1 MKHIINYLGALLAVV
16 LIGATF
22 TACSEDDKDSA
33 NVGLGIKTFFPT
45 KVVTNQPMTING
57 SGFADVTKIEFPGDI
72 EVTNFEIVSNEMIR
86 VNAPAGISA
95 EGGKIKVETSGDEAE
110 SNQSLTIG
118 HTSVTG
124 FSKQPGDEANGG
136 DLIEVYGSDLEFI
149 NKIELLDADGETQFV
164 DHKDFYRKGT
174 SQIMFRVPLKNIFEG
189 TFVGYLHTY
198 DGQKIALP
206 ELAYKPA
213 ADEGHWEI
221 VKTLIWENPD
231 PDGNGPANWNGVY
244 RFAPETNSTGE
255 EIATIPTDLW
265 EKMKTQ
271 KFYMLAR
278 GSDWVQMRIVTGWW
292 NNQWPDANDISTGNE
307 MIIDNGDGTYYIEID
322 LANSALA
329 GAMDAEHLLFT
340 GSGFTPLQLY
350 FQEET
355 WIDGPGMQEVEV
367 PVWTNGGTVGE
378 ANWNGVY
385 RFGLEG
391 NDGNNECAATFAQ
404 DVWNKLKSET
414 FYVTV
419 KGANPQIR
427 VTTGWWTGSWTGA
440 DIQPGNELLTDNGDG
455 TWTLTVNLSSDTEL
469 VDLLDAQHLLFTG
482 SGYTV
487 EKIYFVEMQAGG
499 GGSSDIDI
507 SSFTLYEDRSANVS
521 WPYYPSWSENSG
533 KIRIMRGMD
542 PAIETLG
549 LTTSSKFII
558 YKEVGTTGQ
567 IQFNDPNW
575 TDLQAGCNDWDGS
588 AETIEVPITE
598 TMLKWITGENTDGW
612 SDTALILQGD
622 GLKVTKIVIVK

>member
-110 SNQSLTIG
+110 SSQSLTIG

-198 DGQKIALP
+198 DGQKIAMP

-213 ADEGHWEI
+213 SDGGHWES
-221 VKTLIWENPD
+221 VKTIIWEN
-231 PDGNGPANWNGVY
+231 DGSHGNLNWGGDY
-244 RFAPETNSTGE
+244 RFAPESNSTGE
-255 EIATIPTDLW
+255 EIYTVPQDVW
-265 EKMKTQ
+265 DKMKSGS
-271 KFYMLAR
+271 FYLLIQPNA
-278 GSDWVQMRIVTGWW
+278 DWYNVRVTNGWW
-292 NNQWPDANDISTGNE
+292 QEDWNVGDIGKGNE
-307 MIIDNGDGTYYIEID
+307 RLIDNGDGTFYLEINFTED
-322 LANSALA
+322 AKFL
-329 GAMDAEHLLFT
+329 GAVDQKHLLFT
-340 GSGFTPLQLY
+340 GEGYTPLQLY
-350 FQEET
+350 FLEDVWVGGDGHMEIQESTIWDTET
-355 WIDGPGMQEVEV
+355 VFADWSATILIGPEKFADVKDGAVVRVYIKDKGSDYNPIFKHENWSDWTEFQSIKTDGDGYFESTVTADVIAELQEKGLRFQGLGFTITKVTLTQEVWV
-367 PVWTNGGTVGE
+367 
-378 ANWNGVY
+378 
-385 RFGLEG
+385 
-391 NDGNNECAATFAQ
+391 
-404 DVWNKLKSET
+404 
-414 FYVTV
+414 
-419 KGANPQIR
+419 
-427 VTTGWWTGSWTGA
+427 
-440 DIQPGNELLTDNGDG
+440 
-455 TWTLTVNLSSDTEL
+455 
-469 VDLLDAQHLLFTG
+469 
-482 SGYTV
+482 
-487 EKIYFVEMQAGG
+487 GG
-499 GGSSDIDI
+499 GGDASSDIDI

>member
-1 MKHIINYLGALLAVV
+1 MKHIINYLGTLLAVV

-110 SNQSLTIG
+110 SSQSLTIG

-198 DGQKIALP
+198 DGQKIAMP

-213 ADEGHWEI
+213 SDGGHWES
-221 VKTLIWENPD
+221 VKTIIWEN
-231 PDGNGPANWNGVY
+231 DGSHGNLNWGGDY
-244 RFAPETNSTGE
+244 RFAPESNSTGE
-255 EIATIPTDLW
+255 EIYTVPQDVW
-265 EKMKTQ
+265 DKMKSGS
-271 KFYMLAR
+271 FYLLIQPNA
-278 GSDWVQMRIVTGWW
+278 DWYNVRVTNGWW
-292 NNQWPDANDISTGNE
+292 QEDWNVGDIGKGNE
-307 MIIDNGDGTYYIEID
+307 RLIDNGDGTFYLEINFTED
-322 LANSALA
+322 AKFL
-329 GAMDAEHLLFT
+329 GAVDQKHLLFT
-340 GSGFTPLQLY
+340 GEGYTPLQLY
-350 FQEET
+350 FLEDVWVGGDGHMEIQESTIWDTET
-355 WIDGPGMQEVEV
+355 VFADWSATILIGPEKFADVKDGAVVRVYIKDKGSDYNPIFKHENWSDWTEFQSIKTDGDGYFESTVTADVIAELQEKGLRFQGLGFTITKVTLTQEVWV
-367 PVWTNGGTVGE
+367 
-378 ANWNGVY
+378 
-385 RFGLEG
+385 
-391 NDGNNECAATFAQ
+391 
-404 DVWNKLKSET
+404 
-414 FYVTV
+414 
-419 KGANPQIR
+419 
-427 VTTGWWTGSWTGA
+427 
-440 DIQPGNELLTDNGDG
+440 
-455 TWTLTVNLSSDTEL
+455 
-469 VDLLDAQHLLFTG
+469 
-482 SGYTV
+482 
-487 EKIYFVEMQAGG
+487 GG
-499 GGSSDIDI
+499 GGDASSDIDI

>member
-174 SQIMFRVPLKNIFEG
+174 SQLMFRVPLKNIFEG

-213 ADEGHWEI
+213 SDGGHWES
-221 VKTLIWENPD
+221 VKTIIWEN
-231 PDGNGPANWNGVY
+231 DGSHGNLNWGGDY
-244 RFAPETNSTGE
+244 RFAPESNSTGE
-255 EIATIPTDLW
+255 EIYTVPQDVW
-265 EKMKTQ
+265 DKMKSGS
-271 KFYMLAR
+271 FYLLIQPNA
-278 GSDWVQMRIVTGWW
+278 DWYNVRVTNGWW
-292 NNQWPDANDISTGNE
+292 QEDWNVGDIGKGNE
-307 MIIDNGDGTYYIEID
+307 RLIDNGDGTFYLEINFTED
-322 LANSALA
+322 AKFL
-329 GAMDAEHLLFT
+329 GAVDQKHLLFT
-340 GSGFTPLQLY
+340 GEGYTPLQLY
-350 FQEET
+350 FLEDVWVGGDGHMEIQESTIWDTET
-355 WIDGPGMQEVEV
+355 VFADWSATILIGPEKFADVKDGAVVRVYIKDKGSDYNPIFKHENWSDWTEFQSIKTDGDGYFESTVTADVIAELQEKGLRFQGLGFTITKVTLTQEVWV
-367 PVWTNGGTVGE
+367 GGG
-378 ANWNGVY
+378 G
-385 RFGLEG
+385 
-391 NDGNNECAATFAQ
+391 DAT
-404 DVWNKLKSET
+404 SE
-414 FYVTV
+414 FDLSKYVT
-419 KGANPQIR
+419 NHD
-427 VTTGWWTGSWTGA
+427 GSSISYPYTFTWG
-440 DIQPGNELLTDNGDG
+440 DNGRF
-455 TWTLTVNLSSDTEL
+455 NLSSEL
-469 VDLLDAQHLLFTG
+469 LLNEFKVKKGSIFRVTKEAGNTG
-482 SGYTV
+482 QVQINNTSWT
-487 EKIYFVEMQAGG
+487 
-499 GGSSDIDI
+499 DIDY
-507 SSFTLYEDRSANVS
+507 L
-521 WPYYPSWSENSG
+521 
-533 KIRIMRGMD
+533 K
-542 PAIETLG
+542 
-549 LTTSSKFII
+549 
-558 YKEVGTTGQ
+558 
-567 IQFNDPNW
+567 
-575 TDLQAGCNDWDGS
+575 DWDGS
-588 AETIEVPITE
+588 VEVMEKVFDDAIME
-598 TMLKWITGENTDGW
+598 AVNNGG
-612 SDTALILQGD
+612 LIIQGD
-622 GLKVTKIVIVK
+622 LKGVTKISIVP